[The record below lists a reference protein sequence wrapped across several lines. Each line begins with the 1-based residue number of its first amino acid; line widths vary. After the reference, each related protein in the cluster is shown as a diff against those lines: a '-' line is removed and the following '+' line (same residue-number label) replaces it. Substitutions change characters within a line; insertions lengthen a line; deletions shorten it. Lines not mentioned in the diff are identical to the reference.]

1 MFLLVGS
8 IDLLASV
15 VDDDDLVVLT
25 GWWGHVKRCSGAY
38 DTAFA
43 QPSLARAAI
52 LPTSHL
58 DSKGKCLNEISES
71 CGLRRR
77 EI

>member
-1 MFLLVGS
+1 MAVTEVPRGS
-8 IDLLASV
+8 YAPEFVPL
-15 VDDDDLVVLT
+15 
-25 GWWGHVKRCSGAY
+25 
-38 DTAFA
+38 
-43 QPSLARAAI
+43 LARAAI